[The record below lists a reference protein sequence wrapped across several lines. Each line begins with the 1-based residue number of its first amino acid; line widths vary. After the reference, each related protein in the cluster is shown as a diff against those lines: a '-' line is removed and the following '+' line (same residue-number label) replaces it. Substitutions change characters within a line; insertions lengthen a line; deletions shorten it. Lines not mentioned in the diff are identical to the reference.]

1 MSEEKA
7 EALKQINDIKNH
19 LIDKQTFFPYNFRA
33 TYIWAFI
40 AVIMTFTMV
49 PLYEM
54 SLLYGTLISIILISF
69 GFIVE
74 GILTKKVNQSYDIED
89 CTLRQQFIMKSF
101 VMMSFFLIT
110 MSVILASYLLY
121 IPMFLLWL
129 FMISMGYFSIGF
141 VLNIRDFSKMA
152 SFNMLVSVILLAIGF
167 INHTIEGKNSN
178 YMIIIQFFVVLG
190 LAVMPS
196 IIAWRQIKEGK

>member
-19 LIDKQTFFPYNFRA
+19 LVDKQTFFPYNFRA

-40 AVIMTFTMV
+40 AVIMIFVMV

-54 SLLYGTLISIILISF
+54 SLLYGTVISIVLISF

-110 MSVILASYLLY
+110 MSAILASYLLY

-141 VLNIRDFSKMA
+141 VLNIGYFSKMA
-152 SFNMLVSVILLAIGF
+152 SFNMMISVILLAIGF

-178 YMIIIQFFVVLG
+178 YMIIVQFFVVLG
-190 LAVMPS
+190 LAIMPS

>member
-178 YMIIIQFFVVLG
+178 YMIIVQFFVVLG